1 MKITREDIA
10 RVKRT
15 LYAAKFA
22 LENGDDHEAVRV
34 RLLEALDI
42 LSIEVHE
49 EERKDDDAP

>member
-1 MKITREDIA
+1 M
-10 RVKRT
+10 KRT

-34 RLLEALDI
+34 HLLEALDI

-49 EERKDDDAP
+49 EERRDDDAP